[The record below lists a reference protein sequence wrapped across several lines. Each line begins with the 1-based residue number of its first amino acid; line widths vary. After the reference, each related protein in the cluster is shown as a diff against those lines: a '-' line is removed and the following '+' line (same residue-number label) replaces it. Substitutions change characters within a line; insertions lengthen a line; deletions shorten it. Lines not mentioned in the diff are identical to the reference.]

1 MQIMFAF
8 IKHCQLPQ
16 VILLYFHE
24 QCMNSNFSTSLPEL
38 LVFQIVVMLEGMEVV
53 LICISLT
60 KLLVGLFV
68 GLLVMSLHF

>member
-1 MQIMFAF
+1 
-8 IKHCQLPQ
+8 
-16 VILLYFHE
+16 
-24 QCMNSNFSTSLPEL
+24 MNSNFSTSLPEL